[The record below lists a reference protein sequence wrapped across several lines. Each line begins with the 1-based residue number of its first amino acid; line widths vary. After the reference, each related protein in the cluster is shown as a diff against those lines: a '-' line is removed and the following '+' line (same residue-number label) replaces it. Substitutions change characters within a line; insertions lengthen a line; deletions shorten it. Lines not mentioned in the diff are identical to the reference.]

1 VHAHA
6 SRHQRTRPYTPRHN
20 GKVERYQRILAEECL
35 YADAFYSEDE
45 RHEAISG
52 WVHHYN
58 YHRPHTAGA
67 DQPPATRVHER
78 VDNVMTLIQLARA
91 ARHLPAVQA
100 HSAQAPHDRPVSGR
114 ADRGDGAAERR
125 VPGHW
130 EGDLIIGKNGTSCA
144 ATLVE
149 RMIGFTGLLALPSK
163 HAETTADAVIE
174 YFNELPEMMRAS
186 LARDQGSEMA
196 QHSKVSLATS
206 IP

>member
-1 VHAHA
+1 GSGRVVDAERDRGSLASGSRRPDCWPYGELTRRAGPHCLRRSDLPVHL
-6 SRHQRTRPYTPRHN
+6 RHPQRRARP
-20 GKVERYQRILAEECL
+20 
-35 YADAFYSEDE
+35 
-45 RHEAISG
+45 
-52 WVHHYN
+52 
-58 YHRPHTAGA
+58 
-67 DQPPATRVHER
+67 
-78 VDNVMTLIQLARA
+78 